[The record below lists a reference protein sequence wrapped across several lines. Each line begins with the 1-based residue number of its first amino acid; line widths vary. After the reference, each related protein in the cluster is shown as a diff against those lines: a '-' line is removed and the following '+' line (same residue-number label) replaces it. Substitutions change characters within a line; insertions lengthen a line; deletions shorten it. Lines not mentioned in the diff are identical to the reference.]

1 MLQPNTMH
9 CLPLLG
15 PKDWP
20 PSGKVMQQPSE
31 SLLQK
36 VSVLST
42 GNAQMSHLI
51 DTFMIYSFNCLIK
64 GRLLFPIP

>member
-36 VSVLST
+36 VSAPS
-42 GNAQMSHLI
+42 NAQMSHLI
-51 DTFMIYSFNCLIK
+51 KTHS
-64 GRLLFPIP
+64 

>member
-1 MLQPNTMH
+1 MLQPNIMH

-51 DTFMIYSFNCLIK
+51 KTHS
-64 GRLLFPIP
+64 